1 MEINEIESNV
11 EIQNHPYTSAYMK
24 YDMTTMTNGLLYM
37 YLNGSK
43 ENVYENENLITKI

>member
-1 MEINEIESNV
+1 MKINYIMDESDENTISSI

-24 YDMTTMTNGLLYM
+24 YDMTTMTNGLLYI

-43 ENVYENENLITKI
+43 EDV